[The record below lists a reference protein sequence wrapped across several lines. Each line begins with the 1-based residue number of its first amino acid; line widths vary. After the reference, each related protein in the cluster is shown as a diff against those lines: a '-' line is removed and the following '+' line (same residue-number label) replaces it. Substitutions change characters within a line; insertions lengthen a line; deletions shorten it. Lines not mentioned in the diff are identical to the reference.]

1 MTLPQLARDASSP
14 DLRSVGASSPT
25 SESPSLHTQA
35 ATAARL
41 AIAGAAAEL
50 NTLRRA
56 ADVVAH
62 GLADWRTAEQSS
74 AAKAAEDDASRQ
86 EASRQEASR
95 QAAAAAAIAAQES
108 AAAPVPRM
116 MTPPPSTTPSLS
128 ASTSGNAAAN
138 VDSGAEG
145 RFLALLNDARAQAG
159 LPALQLSGRLRSAA
173 ESWAA
178 GFASA
183 GGLRHHDLI
192 EFMDSWTAAGEN
204 MAFGPSVDS
213 MFKAQMSSSQHYANI
228 AKPDYTSVGIG
239 VVLGPDGKFWTC
251 QVFAG

>member
-1 MTLPQLARDASSP
+1 MLQTIGVTFA
-14 DLRSVGASSPT
+14 
-25 SESPSLHTQA
+25 
-35 ATAARL
+35 
-41 AIAGAAAEL
+41 
-50 NTLRRA
+50 N
-56 ADVVAH
+56 
-62 GLADWRTAEQSS
+62 LADYAE
-74 AAKAAEDDASRQ
+74 AEKALRKALGLR
-86 EASRQEASR
+86 
-95 QAAAAAAIAAQES
+95 AAAAGPKS
-108 AAAPVPRM
+108 A
-116 MTPPPSTTPSLS
+116 
-128 ASTSGNAAAN
+128 
-138 VDSGAEG
+138 E
-145 RFLALLNDARAQAG
+145 
-159 LPALQLSGRLRSAA
+159 AA